1 MAPLLAN
8 RFKEPVV
15 YTTGQ
20 ITGTVGWIA
29 VKKKLLESEIRD
41 DLIERLHSLIGLEL
55 EEETPKEIALS
66 IMVETVMLRNHE
78 T

>member
-1 MAPLLAN
+1 M
-8 RFKEPVV
+8 PVV

-29 VKKKLLESEIRD
+29 VKKKLLELEIRD

-55 EEETPKEIALS
+55 DAETPKEIALS

>member
-1 MAPLLAN
+1 M
-8 RFKEPVV
+8 PVV

-55 EEETPKEIALS
+55 DAETPKEIALS
-66 IMVETVMLRNHE
+66 IMVETVMLPNHE

>member
-1 MAPLLAN
+1 M
-8 RFKEPVV
+8 PVV

-29 VKKKLLESEIRD
+29 VKKKLLELEIRD

-55 EEETPKEIALS
+55 DAETPKEIALS
-66 IMVETVMLRNHE
+66 IMVETVMLPNHE